1 MSEGW
6 LLAGAGE
13 TEPWSEPDYH
23 GTRGPTNGVSTSVVV
38 AAPTA
43 TPDVGSETD
52 MVWRDHAACR
62 STSPDL
68 FFPVGATGIALVEI
82 AAAKFVCSQCVV
94 REPCL
99 EFALT
104 TNQEYGVWGGF
115 SEEER
120 RVLRRRRRQANSR
133 AAAAPSAG
141 VPSDAC

>member
-13 TEPWSEPDYH
+13 AEAWSEPDH
-23 GTRGPTNGVSTSVVV
+23 H
-38 AAPTA
+38 A
-43 TPDVGSETD
+43 TPGPGAGAATPAVGD
-52 MVWRDHAACR
+52 GLWRGQAACR
-62 STSPDL
+62 SRSPDL
-68 FFPVGATGIALVEI
+68 FFPVGATGIALIEI
-82 AAAKFVCSQCVV
+82 AAAKFVCSQCAV

-99 EFALT
+99 EYALT

-133 AAAAPSAG
+133 AAVTPSAG
-141 VPSDAC
+141 VPGDASCPA